1 MIVSSIKMAVVVT
14 WAEVAAEH
22 GHAPVREQR
31 RLLRADHIIV
41 VHLTPRQVLRQRLAG
56 DCELITMQKI
66 RHAREQRRKPARVE
80 EILHEV
86 LVARGSEVGLQHSG
100 GMGVSDAA
108 QREQ

>member
-31 RLLRADHIIV
+31 SLLRADHISV
-41 VHLTPRQVLRQRLAG
+41 VHLTTREVLRQRLAG
-56 DCELITMQKI
+56 DGQLITVQKI
-66 RHAREQRRKPARVE
+66 RHAGEQRRKPARVE

-100 GMGVSDAA
+100 AMGVSDAA